1 MNLASPVGRSNRT
14 NTTYLKYKHNY
25 YILVLVHRFK
35 KKNQTSE
42 NNHYAQYKYRATF
55 CSCFEWIYLIHTSR
69 LTQDSRMYTELKSL
83 QPAVYNCCSTLSYRY
98 LIAPAFPVT
107 TVRSAGS
114 VRDGRYRC
122 PCLPRV
128 ELNDSGLLKINQIY
142 LFYS

>member
-25 YILVLVHRFK
+25 YILVFVHRFLGK
-35 KKNQTSE
+35 IKHRKIYQKIIIMHIINIEQL
-42 NNHYAQYKYRATF
+42 F
-55 CSCFEWIYLIHTSR
+55 VVYLIHTSR
-69 LTQDSRMYTELKSL
+69 LTRVSRMYTELKSL
-83 QPAVYNCCSTLSYRY
+83 QPAVYNCCSSLSYRY

-128 ELNDSGLLKINQIY
+128 ELNDSGPLKINQIY